1 MTRKLTTLSLLL
13 PFSQA
18 FPLQLWFSP
27 RRGSPPA
34 TQPPHAQGMMGN
46 HGGMMNMMGQ
56 MSPDQMKLMT
66 SMMEKC
72 NRMMDSASN
81 APARTITNKHPRPTG
96 EYYDLG
102 NLAHER

>member
-1 MTRKLTTLSLLL
+1 
-13 PFSQA
+13 
-18 FPLQLWFSP
+18 
-27 RRGSPPA
+27 
-34 TQPPHAQGMMGN
+34 MMGN

-81 APARTITNKHPRPTG
+81 APARTDKEQTPATHG
-96 EYYDLG
+96 
-102 NLAHER
+102 

>member
-1 MTRKLTTLSLLL
+1 MTRKLTTLFAAATVLTGITAATAV
-13 PFSQA
+13 FA
-18 FPLQLWFSP
+18 EE
-27 RRGSPPA
+27 GSPPA

-81 APARTITNKHPRPTG
+81 APARTDKEQTPATHG
-96 EYYDLG
+96 
-102 NLAHER
+102 

>member
-1 MTRKLTTLSLLL
+1 MTRKLTTLFAAAAVLTGISAATVV
-13 PFSQA
+13 FA
-18 FPLQLWFSP
+18 EE
-27 RRGSPPA
+27 GSPAA

-72 NRMMDSASN
+72 NRMMDRASN
-81 APARTITNKHPRPTG
+81 APARTDKEQTPATHG
-96 EYYDLG
+96 
-102 NLAHER
+102 

>member
-1 MTRKLTTLSLLL
+1 MTRKLTTLFAAAAVLTGISAATVV
-13 PFSQA
+13 FA
-18 FPLQLWFSP
+18 EE
-27 RRGSPPA
+27 GSPPA

-72 NRMMDSASN
+72 NRMMDSVSN
-81 APARTITNKHPRPTG
+81 APARTDKEQTPATHG
-96 EYYDLG
+96 
-102 NLAHER
+102 

>member
-1 MTRKLTTLSLLL
+1 MTRKLTTLFAAATVLTGITAATVV
-13 PFSQA
+13 FA
-18 FPLQLWFSP
+18 EEASP
-27 RRGSPPA
+27 RA

-72 NRMMDSASN
+72 NRMMDSVSN
-81 APARTITNKHPRPTG
+81 APARTDNEQTPAPHG
-96 EYYDLG
+96 
-102 NLAHER
+102 